1 MLFLGLN
8 SKAAL
13 IAYFIPAYTIF
24 QAHACNFSCSPLGV
38 SDIVIINYESFVVP
52 SIKLICYAGNPGGKC
67 VSGLATQPVSK
78 LETDG
83 RHAG

>member
-24 QAHACNFSCSPLGV
+24 QAHACNFSYSRFGMSGAV
-38 SDIVIINYESFVVP
+38 VIFNYESFVV
-52 SIKLICYAGNPGGKC
+52 
-67 VSGLATQPVSK
+67 LAKMVRLNQTGRRRSPPIQRQQDAMSPK
-78 LETDG
+78 EDG
-83 RHAG
+83 VLA